1 MSVEENKTIVRRIF
15 EELNKG
21 KAAVLEEL
29 FDANCVFHAAGI
41 EDIRGT
47 EGVKQRVN
55 TAFSAFPDYRAKI
68 DDVLAEGDKVMV
80 RLTETGTHRGDLMGI
95 APTGKEVEAWGVVV
109 VRIAGGKAVE
119 SWALGDR
126 LGLLQKLGVIPS
138 PD

>member
-1 MSVEENKTIVRRIF
+1 MSVEENKAIVGRIF

-21 KAAVLEEL
+21 KAAALEEL

-41 EDIRGT
+41 EDIHGI
-47 EGVKQRVN
+47 EGVKQRVD

-80 RLTETGTHRGDLMGI
+80 RITEKGTHRGELMGI
-95 APTGKEVEAWGVVV
+95 APTEKEVEAWGVVV

-126 LGLLQKLGVIPS
+126 LGLLQQLGVIPS
-138 PD
+138 PG